1 MSKKIL
7 LVSGHSRVTYKWG
20 MVGEI
25 TRRLLDDPENK
36 VYYLD
41 CNNTVKSHCALNRG
55 QHWGYCKKCSN
66 VLLEIIKLAGLP
78 DENIIRMKK
87 FMAPKFLDFK
97 TIREAIDFDYEG
109 YNYGLGPVSCIMTL
123 NRDYDFDIK
132 KEQNTI
138 KKAFTTE
145 YTVFKNLEAAFE
157 QYHFDEIHTFN
168 GRMPF
173 VYPCVSYAVKNNIPY
188 YVYEAGCSIY
198 KYKVI
203 KNSVPHDYNNYRREM
218 KEYWDNRS
226 AEYKEIA
233 TKWFDDRRKGKFQA
247 IESFTKDQIK
257 DLLPDGFDFNKE
269 NIAIF
274 NSSIDE
280 VYAFDSWKHPFA
292 DNENDLI
299 EEILEHYKDD
309 TNKHF
314 YLRIHPNLTKAKRK
328 HATQIRQINEMKKKY
343 HNLTVIEPDQ
353 KIDTYALIEAVN
365 KVLTFYSSVGCE
377 ATYYGTPSILA
388 GKAAYDQFGCVYKAK
403 SLEETFELIDTK
415 DLQPKPKETAYPFG
429 YYNAVYGEEYKYFK
443 VKSPYEGEFMGMILK
458 DK

>member
-87 FMAPKFLDFK
+87 FMAPKFPDFK

-145 YTVFKNLEAAFE
+145 YTVFKNLEAVFE

-218 KEYWDNRS
+218 KEYRDNRS
-226 AEYKEIA
+226 TEYKEIA
-233 TKWFDDRRKGKFQA
+233 TK
-247 IESFTKDQIK
+247 
-257 DLLPDGFDFNKE
+257 
-269 NIAIF
+269 
-274 NSSIDE
+274 
-280 VYAFDSWKHPFA
+280 
-292 DNENDLI
+292 
-299 EEILEHYKDD
+299 
-309 TNKHF
+309 
-314 YLRIHPNLTKAKRK
+314 
-328 HATQIRQINEMKKKY
+328 
-343 HNLTVIEPDQ
+343 
-353 KIDTYALIEAVN
+353 
-365 KVLTFYSSVGCE
+365 
-377 ATYYGTPSILA
+377 
-388 GKAAYDQFGCVYKAK
+388 
-403 SLEETFELIDTK
+403 
-415 DLQPKPKETAYPFG
+415 
-429 YYNAVYGEEYKYFK
+429 
-443 VKSPYEGEFMGMILK
+443 
-458 DK
+458 

>member
-1 MSKKIL
+1 M
-7 LVSGHSRVTYKWG
+7 
-20 MVGEI
+20 
-25 TRRLLDDPENK
+25 
-36 VYYLD
+36 
-41 CNNTVKSHCALNRG
+41 
-55 QHWGYCKKCSN
+55 
-66 VLLEIIKLAGLP
+66 
-78 DENIIRMKK
+78 
-87 FMAPKFLDFK
+87 
-97 TIREAIDFDYEG
+97 
-109 YNYGLGPVSCIMTL
+109 
-123 NRDYDFDIK
+123 
-132 KEQNTI
+132 
-138 KKAFTTE
+138 
-145 YTVFKNLEAAFE
+145 
-157 QYHFDEIHTFN
+157 
-168 GRMPF
+168 
-173 VYPCVSYAVKNNIPY
+173 
-188 YVYEAGCSIY
+188 
-198 KYKVI
+198 
-203 KNSVPHDYNNYRREM
+203 
-218 KEYWDNRS
+218 
-226 AEYKEIA
+226 
-233 TKWFDDRRKGKFQA
+233 
-247 IESFTKDQIK
+247 
-257 DLLPDGFDFNKE
+257 LPDGFDFNKE

-299 EEILEHYKDD
+299 NAILEHYKNH

-429 YYNAVYGEEYKYFK
+429 YYNAVYGEDYKYFK
-443 VKSPYEGEFMGMILK
+443 VKSPHEGEFMGKILK
-458 DK
+458 D

>member
-1 MSKKIL
+1 MTKKIL
-7 LVSGHSRVTYKWG
+7 FAPGHSRAAWKWG
-20 MVGEI
+20 QVGEI
-25 TRRLLDDPENK
+25 LKRLLEDHEND

-41 CNNTVKSHCALNRG
+41 CNNSVNGHCALNRG
-55 QHWGYCKKCSN
+55 KHWGYCKKCSN
-66 VLLEIIKLAGLP
+66 VLLDIVQLAGLP
-78 DENIIRMKK
+78 DEKIIWMKK
-87 FMAPKFLDFK
+87 FKAPKFPDFK
-97 TIREAIDFDYEG
+97 TIREAIDFEYDG

-123 NRDYDFDIK
+123 NRDYDFDIN
-132 KEQNTI
+132 KEQKTI
-138 KKAFTTE
+138 KKAFETE
-145 YTVFKNLEAAFE
+145 YTVFKNLEEAFN

-188 YVYEAGCSIY
+188 VVYECGCSIY
-198 KYKVI
+198 KFKTI
-203 KNSVPHDYNNYRREM
+203 NNSVPHDYNNYRREM
-218 KEYWDNRS
+218 KAYWDNRP
-226 AEYKEIA
+226 ADYKEIA

-292 DNENDLI
+292 DNENELI
-299 EEILEHYKDD
+299 ESILEHYKDD

-328 HATQIRQINEMKKKY
+328 SATQIRQINEMKKKFS
-343 HNLTVIEPDQ
+343 NLTVIEPDQ

-388 GKAAYDQFGCVYKAK
+388 GKAAYDQFDCVYKAK
-403 SLEETFELIDTK
+403 SFEEVFELIDNK
-415 DLQPKPKETAYPFG
+415 DLKPKPKEAAYPFG

-443 VKSPYEGEFMGMILK
+443 VKSPHEGEFMGKILK
-458 DK
+458 D